1 MFDLEQAISEW
12 RRQMV
17 SSGMKARGVLDELEN
32 HLREEVESRAKG
44 GAMPETAFEA
54 AAHQLGQSAAL
65 TNEFAKI
72 GETSKIFGSIKQ
84 FLLTLAGIRNP
95 ILATNMNTSSSN
107 GNLEP
112 AWATYLKSGAFAL
125 PAAVLW
131 LLVAIFVFPK
141 FNEVVL
147 HSETATS
154 IPAFFRFGWNLAL
167 FLTYYWFIVC
177 GAFVF
182 ALALMEWRVEKW
194 RRYRRAACGIGVF
207 LLNSAVLIAITAM
220 VIFSL
225 VTLDHHAK

>member
-1 MFDLEQAISEW
+1 MFNLETAIGEW
-12 RRQMV
+12 RRQMIG
-17 SSGMKARGVLDELEN
+17 SGMKARGVLDELES
-32 HLREEVESRAKG
+32 HLRDDVDRRVKARTTTEKE
-44 GAMPETAFEA
+44 AFEA
-54 AAHQLGQSAAL
+54 AVGQLGQSATL
-65 TNEFAKI
+65 TSEFAKI
-72 GETSKIFGSIKQ
+72 GETNEIFGSIKQ
-84 FLLTLAGIRNP
+84 LLLTLAGIRNP
-95 ILATNMNTSSSN
+95 ILATNMNTSN
-107 GNLEP
+107 QNLEP

-125 PAAVLW
+125 PAALLW

-182 ALALMEWRVEKW
+182 ALALMEWRIENW
-194 RRYRRAACGIGVF
+194 RRYRRTACGIGVF